1 LIKIIEATMFFRKKK
16 TTNANV
22 FKFPSIDADGY
33 FEFSDLAE
41 ITSDIGDNAK
51 IKITGSGGLL
61 VRGNV
66 GNNVEIIIEDGTG
79 LSSIINIV
87 IRNGSAKR
95 YDDQAFSGNVI
106 IEGHCGDHVNIATH
120 GDIHLGTAG
129 NNLTANAGH
138 EFTAQRLGDYP
149 SIETGFDVKIDGD
162 SGARTIIN
170 AGHNI
175 NAANMGENSEIQ
187 AGFDIQCGDIGDY
200 SECEAGHGIKIKSTG
215 EHCVLESGFDIKV
228 KNLGASSRAES
239 GHNFKA
245 DLIGEDCRVEAGFDI
260 KAKQAF
266 NSAVLDSSFPT
277 TIDNYIDSAQ
287 KAEAEAEAESK
298 IETKTTTKNKTG
310 HTPRNFDIM

>member
-1 LIKIIEATMFFRKKK
+1 MFFRKKK

-22 FKFPSIDADGY
+22 FKFPSIDAGGY

-41 ITSDIGDNAK
+41 ITGDIGDNAK

-106 IEGHCGDHVNIATH
+106 IEGLCGDHVNIATN
-120 GDIHLGTAG
+120 GDIHLGAAG
-129 NNLTANAGH
+129 NNLTADAGH
-138 EFTAQRLGDYP
+138 EFTAQRLGDCAT
-149 SIETGFDVKIDGD
+149 IATVFDAKIDDD
-162 SGARTIIN
+162 SGAQTIIKS
-170 AGHNI
+170 GHNVKT
-175 NAANMGENSEIQ
+175 ANIGENSEIE

-200 SECEAGHGIKIKSTG
+200 SACKAGHGIKIKSTG

-228 KNLGASSRAES
+228 KNLGAFSRAES

-287 KAEAEAEAESK
+287 KTEAEAESK